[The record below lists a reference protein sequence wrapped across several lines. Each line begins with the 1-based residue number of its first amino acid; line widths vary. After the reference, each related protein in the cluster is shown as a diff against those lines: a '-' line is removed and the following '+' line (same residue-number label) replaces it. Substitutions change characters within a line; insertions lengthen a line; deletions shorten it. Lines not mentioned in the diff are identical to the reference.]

1 MNGEGA
7 KMAMLLFSTKE
18 KREVIDFINIWI
30 LYLRLDMG
38 RVSEVDTIV
47 WVLGY
52 VQRGSAKM

>member
-1 MNGEGA
+1 MNGEDA

>member
-1 MNGEGA
+1 MNGGGT

-47 WVLGY
+47 
-52 VQRGSAKM
+52 